1 MIETSIPNVDRSLS
15 ERRFYTGMAI
25 AIFLSVL
32 VGFGR
37 SFFPRPLFP
46 GHPSPSEP
54 LFYVHGMIF
63 TLWILTFVTQVSL
76 VAWGRVDLHRKIG
89 PFGGVL
95 VFAMVVLGIM
105 GALTAATRQT
115 GFTNIPAPPLQF
127 LAVPLFD
134 MILFPAFIAMAFL
147 RRHDSQSHKRWMLL
161 ATLNLITAAIAR
173 WPIVETL
180 GPLVYFGIT
189 DLFLVALA
197 IWDFRSRG
205 RLHRVTVVG
214 GLLLIISQPLRLI
227 VSGTAGWL
235 VFAKWATGL
244 IS

>member
-1 MIETSIPNVDRSLS
+1 MENSITSVDRSLP

-25 AIFLSVL
+25 AILLSVL

-37 SFFPRPLFP
+37 SFFLRPLFP

-63 TLWILTFVTQVSL
+63 TLWILMFITQVSL
-76 VAWGRVDLHRKIG
+76 VASSRTDLHRKIG
-89 PFGGVL
+89 PFGAVL
-95 VFAMVVLGIM
+95 VVAMVVLGIG
-105 GALTAATRQT
+105 GALTAAIRET

-134 MILFPAFIAMAFL
+134 MILFPAFVAMAFI
-147 RRHDSQSHKRWMLL
+147 RRHDSQSHKRWMIL

-173 WPIVETL
+173 WPVVENL
-180 GPLVYFGIT
+180 GPLAYFAIT
-189 DLFLVALA
+189 DLFVIALV
-197 IWDFRSRG
+197 IWDIRSRG
-205 RLHRVTVVG
+205 RLHRVTLVG

-227 VSGTAGWL
+227 ISGTAGWL
-235 VFAKWATGL
+235 VFAQWATGL
-244 IS
+244 VR